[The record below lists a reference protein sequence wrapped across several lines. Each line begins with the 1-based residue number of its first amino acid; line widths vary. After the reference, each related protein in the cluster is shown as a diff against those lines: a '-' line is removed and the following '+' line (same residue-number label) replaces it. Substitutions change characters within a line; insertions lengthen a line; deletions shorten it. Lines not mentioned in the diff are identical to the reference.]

1 MRSHHRRIEE
11 VMEEVLGEKRSY
23 QIVFSGNREVSQ
35 QEQNERPA
43 GQFCVHLKLEIM
55 NLK

>member
-1 MRSHHRRIEE
+1 
-11 VMEEVLGEKRSY
+11 MEEVLGEKRSY

-43 GQFCVHLKLEIM
+43 GQFCVHLKLEIT